1 MKNKKI
7 VPLICLTLGIVL
19 VIFCLIGKG
28 LEIFETYKT
37 LFGIMLGVG
46 SGLFGGGLGQLINV
60 YLLDKDPVLKRKKE
74 IETNDER
81 NIYISNRAKSK
92 AFNTMEYIFP
102 IAIFIGIL
110 LDTDFIIILIML
122 TAYLS
127 IYVVYIYYLNK
138 YLKKM

>member
-60 YLLDKDPVLKRKKE
+60 YLLDKDPVLKRKKKLKQMTRE
-74 IETNDER
+74 IFTLAIELNR
-81 NIYISNRAKSK
+81 KLLIRWNIFFQLQYSLVP
-92 AFNTMEYIFP
+92 F
-102 IAIFIGIL
+102 
-110 LDTDFIIILIML
+110 
-122 TAYLS
+122 
-127 IYVVYIYYLNK
+127 
-138 YLKKM
+138 